1 MNFDATRVISPQ
13 EVGPTLT
20 VTLFL
25 TVSFHSSHDYY
36 TINIKSKLNVLY
48 DHMTSQQQNFVN
60 EQLYLWNTWC
70 IASLL
75 MSTTWRVLV
84 EHTLYA
90 K

>member
-36 TINIKSKLNVLY
+36 TINIKYKLKVLY
-48 DHMTSQQQNFVN
+48 DDMTSQQQNFVN
-60 EQLYLWNTWC
+60 EHYTCGTPGALQVY
-70 IASLL
+70 
-75 MSTTWRVLV
+75 V
-84 EHTLYA
+84 ESVS
-90 K
+90 